1 MKLDDLLALDAGMRR
16 RAALPEMDPLTEE
29 DALQEA
35 QLLDVR
41 LDAKAG
47 VVGVLFELRTALQLR
62 EGNTGVLVA
71 SGVREL
77 AWAGPRRDTTLT
89 AWSVVSSVPRP
100 RDGLFGLS
108 LGFWPDAR
116 LRLTS
121 ERAAFFVGQVP
132 ELPEAP
138 RDYHDRSPK
147 EVANELAH
155 WGSTFVPLS
164 AVYLDA
170 DATM

>member
-1 MKLDDLLALDAGMRR
+1 MSLDAGMRR
-16 RAALPEMDPLTEE
+16 DATLPEMDPLTEE

-62 EGNTGVLVA
+62 EGNAGVLVA
-71 SGVREL
+71 SGLRDLVWER
-77 AWAGPRRDTTLT
+77 PRRDTTLT
-89 AWSVVSSVPRP
+89 AWSVVSSVPRS

-108 LGFWPDAR
+108 LWFWPDAR

-121 ERAAFFVGQVP
+121 EAAAFFVGQVP
-132 ELPEAP
+132 GLPEAP
-138 RDYHDRSPK
+138 PDYHDRSLK
-147 EVANELAH
+147 EVANEVPQ

-164 AVYLDA
+164 AVYFDA